1 MIGSYSGGTVC
12 DVVGKDCYA
21 TTSAVIGSY
30 SGGTVCDVVSKD
42 CYVFILI
49 METAHLK
56 ID

>member
-1 MIGSYSGGTVC
+1 VIGSYSGGTVC

>member
-1 MIGSYSGGTVC
+1 VIGSYSGGTVC

-42 CYVFILI
+42 CYVFNLI